1 MGKELLTISA
11 VFVTLHDAG
20 LIRIS
25 PLNQISVPVY
35 IYLFTKNTYVLCQKY
50 CNLNLRKGLS
60 LYMHVQSLSLFYIC
74 HNNNF

>member
-11 VFVTLHDAG
+11 VFVTPHDAG

-35 IYLFTKNTYVLCQKY
+35 IYLFTKNTYVHCAK
-50 CNLNLRKGLS
+50 S
-60 LYMHVQSLSLFYIC
+60 TVI
-74 HNNNF
+74 